1 MLGVVRDIEQ
11 SFARKLHPAF
21 PGGELHRVAERR
33 AGVEPYAGAVFQR
46 DEALASVGD
55 RQFVVERRLSGLFGD
70 LGRRFV
76 FHTVGAVAD
85 AAHAVDLSLGLP
97 VELQPASVG
106 ERERHLVGRGVD
118 GVGQLQRAFALAR
131 RRTGEERDSGG
142 HDHGC
147 GDARCGDGPAVQRA
161 GGFAEARGGAE
172 ASESLA
178 GVEPVV
184 FRHAAGDVAAGHE
197 LLAERL
203 EMRVAGQLF
212 EFGRLAFA
220 ERAVEISDEKLGPVF
235 Q

>member
-1 MLGVVRDIEQ
+1 MASASCSVR
-11 SFARKLHPAF
+11 SR
-21 PGGELHRVAERR
+21 
-33 AGVEPYAGAVFQR
+33 
-46 DEALASVGD
+46 
-55 RQFVVERRLSGLFGD
+55 
-70 LGRRFV
+70 
-76 FHTVGAVAD
+76 
-85 AAHAVDLSLGLP
+85 SLG
-97 VELQPASVG
+97 A
-106 ERERHLVGRGVD
+106 
-118 GVGQLQRAFALAR
+118 
-131 RRTGEERDSGG
+131 G

-147 GDARCGDGPAVQRA
+147 GDARCGDGPAAQRA

-172 ASESLA
+172 ASESPA

>member
-1 MLGVVRDIEQ
+1 MASASCSVR
-11 SFARKLHPAF
+11 SR
-21 PGGELHRVAERR
+21 
-33 AGVEPYAGAVFQR
+33 
-46 DEALASVGD
+46 
-55 RQFVVERRLSGLFGD
+55 
-70 LGRRFV
+70 
-76 FHTVGAVAD
+76 
-85 AAHAVDLSLGLP
+85 SLG
-97 VELQPASVG
+97 A
-106 ERERHLVGRGVD
+106 
-118 GVGQLQRAFALAR
+118 
-131 RRTGEERDSGG
+131 RTGEERDSGG

-178 GVEPVV
+178 ASNPSYSAM
-184 FRHAAGDVAAGHE
+184 RPGDVAAGHE